1 MHPVGILIDRTQR
14 VAKSVHWGIT
24 PTINLRQ
31 TEQYVMT
38 CVHLVHEVRLAKQNK
53 QKIYWKG
60 VKIVPVENFLN
71 SKERMTTNAK
81 DAQKENGVLKLVLK
95 RNPSLSIASLGHMV
109 RFTKVRMRNQTAL
122 NAAKEYFQ

>member
-31 TEQYVMT
+31 TGQYVMT
-38 CVHLVHEVRLAKQNK
+38 CVHLVHEERLVSNKKQR
-53 QKIYWKG
+53 IYWKD
-60 VKIVPVENFLN
+60 VKIVPVEDFLN
-71 SKERMTTNAK
+71 SKDRMQAPAK

-95 RNPSLSIASLGHMV
+95 RNPSVSIAFLGHMV
-109 RFTKVRMRNQTAL
+109 
-122 NAAKEYFQ
+122 